1 MNPNIIREE
10 IAKHLNEKV
19 KIRVYGM
26 RNKTNTYTGIIH
38 AIYPNI
44 FTLKIGNL
52 EKSFNYRDLITGD
65 IKIKYL

>member
-26 RNKTNTYTGIIH
+26 RNKTNTYIGIIH

-44 FTLKIGNL
+44 FTLKIDDI